1 MEPFKFPNMKLPDLQ
16 SLFLATNKLN
26 LVNYYSSLAAPKLIC
41 FFLLIK
47 RQIPPAALS
56 RDQK

>member
-1 MEPFKFPNMKLPDLQ
+1 MEPFKFPNMKPPDLQ
-16 SLFLATNKLN
+16 SLLLATNKLN
-26 LVNYYSSLAAPKLIC
+26 LVNYYSSFAAPKLIY

-47 RQIPPAALS
+47 RQIVPAAFS